1 VSYKL
6 ICMAFDGDYQTE
18 RPEFESVE
26 DAREYS
32 GDLGSKW
39 YFYPFHFV
47 VSASGKTIVDA
58 SFPLDVLKGKR
69 VSTVAKLFENF
80 AKEESAQGMDV
91 EQFMFA
97 LPV

>member
-1 VSYKL
+1 
-6 ICMAFDGDYQTE
+6 
-18 RPEFESVE
+18 
-26 DAREYS
+26 
-32 GDLGSKW
+32 
-39 YFYPFHFV
+39 
-47 VSASGKTIVDA
+47 
-58 SFPLDVLKGKR
+58 VLKGKR

>member
-39 YFYPFHFV
+39 YFYPYHFV
-47 VSASGKTIVDA
+47 VSASGKTVMA
-58 SFPLDVLKGKR
+58 APELLEPLVGMR
-69 VSTVAKLFENF
+69 VSSVAKRF
-80 AKEESAQGMDV
+80 AEFASTEEAQGMDV
-91 EQFMFA
+91 ERFMFA